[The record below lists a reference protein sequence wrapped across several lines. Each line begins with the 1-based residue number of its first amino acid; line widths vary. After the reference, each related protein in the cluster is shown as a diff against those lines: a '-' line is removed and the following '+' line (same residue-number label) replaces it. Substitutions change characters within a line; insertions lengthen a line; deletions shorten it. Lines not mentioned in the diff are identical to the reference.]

1 MKRYLRAELPDYM
14 VPSIIMALPSMPLT
28 PNGKLDRAA
37 LPDPFTTSQ
46 APAPSHDPPTTA
58 AEKIIAEIWQ
68 SVLKIERVDAGD
80 NFFELGGYS
89 LLSLRVAKLVE
100 KRSQYR
106 MDPRA
111 LFFNNLRQIAALI
124 DAEATK

>member
-1 MKRYLRAELPDYM
+1 M
-14 VPSIIMALPSMPLT
+14 VPSTIMGLPSMPLT

-37 LPDPFTTSQ
+37 LPDPFAASQ
-46 APAPSHDPPTTA
+46 APAANYDPPATA
-58 AEKIIAEIWQ
+58 TEKIIAGVWQ
-68 SVLKIERVDAGD
+68 TVLKIERVDAGD

-100 KRSQYR
+100 ERTKYR

-124 DAEATK
+124 DAETHR